1 MPRNS
6 STSAVTAPAWTPAE
20 GRWSCA
26 STTCG
31 PSSGGR
37 TTPPRSSSTAYA
49 ARCRSRCPYQGTVIG
64 ALNAYS
70 SKPATFATPE
80 ALDATLIV
88 AEIVAVAMVNT
99 QAHGRLAVE
108 AANLRLA
115 MESRAVIEQAKGL
128 IMSQRHVT
136 AEQAFEVLREASM
149 RYNRKAFFKQIRRSA
164 LAQCQLSVRLTDAD
178 GRTIRRPPG
187 S

>member
-1 MPRNS
+1 
-6 STSAVTAPAWTPAE
+6 
-20 GRWSCA
+20 
-26 STTCG
+26 
-31 PSSGGR
+31 
-37 TTPPRSSSTAYA
+37 
-49 ARCRSRCPYQGTVIG
+49 
-64 ALNAYS
+64 
-70 SKPATFATPE
+70 
-80 ALDATLIV
+80 
-88 AEIVAVAMVNT
+88 MVNT